1 MADINVKQLSK
12 AIKIDLDNLLAQMKS
27 AGLSHQSETDIVS
40 TEDKKV
46 LLKFIKDSKKD
57 SKKTISLSTSSQ
69 KIAKPNLSVTRI
81 NSPDNEKKS
90 NVKQD
95 FAGSIDFDEAERK
108 RLNAQNESAEE
119 EKKKAEAKTKVVR
132 KTKQESQK
140 KIPQNPKKDKKT
152 FKDSSKEDQREQEG
166 EKFLAKNLENV
177 QKFEKPQEFIQREVR
192 IPETIV
198 VSDLAKELSI
208 KSSDL
213 IKSLMNSGVMVTLNQ
228 AIDQET
234 AILVV
239 EELGHIGIPQEI
251 ESEEEKILEHIVYEG
266 DEELRNPVVSV
277 LGHVD
282 HGKTSILDFIRKSS
296 VADQEEGGITQGI
309 GAYQV
314 DHNNQTITF
323 IDTPGHAAFSEMRA
337 RGANST
343 DIVVLVVAADDGI
356 KPQTVEAIKH
366 AKAAK
371 VPIIVAINKCDLP
384 EKNISK
390 IKNEMMQYELIAEDL
405 SGDTL
410 FVEVSAIKK
419 INLDKLKENILLQSE
434 ILDLKA
440 SYSDKARGVVIES
453 KIDKG
458 KGPVSTILISNGKLK
473 RGDYFICG
481 DTWGKI
487 RAMINYEGKMVN
499 EAFPSMPI
507 EILGMNSSA
516 YAGAEFMVTKDEN
529 EAKELTEFRKN
540 NNNQNKVLAKDKTTL
555 FEEVKDK
562 DELNIII
569 KSDVQGSSE
578 ALKMAINKIEHK
590 EVEAKIILSDIGMI
604 NETDVSLAKASNA
617 ILIGFNVKPNREAKK
632 LAEEQKIDI
641 KYFNIIY
648 EAIDH
653 VEKSLSGLL
662 EPDIK
667 ETILGSAE
675 IQKVFKVSTAGKIA
689 GSKVISGEIK
699 SKSKARIIRDGVVVY
714 SGEILTIFRE
724 KNQVKE
730 VGSGLECGI
739 SIKDFID
746 FKEKDVI
753 ESYLSEEVQRS
764 I

>member
-1 MADINVKQLSK
+1 MEKDKKKTLTITSNLKK
-12 AIKIDLDNLLAQMKS
+12 KIDTSSITSSGKKS
-27 AGLSHQSETDIVS
+27 FSVEKKKPFKPNKSFNKSITAPNINTDI
-40 TEDKKV
+40 KKKNFAR
-46 LLKFIKDSKKD
+46 KFIEQQATKDFIKKD
-57 SKKTISLSTSSQ
+57 NKPAGKSKLKLKGPVDKRDFKLTVSRALNVEEIEIKQRSL
-69 KIAKPNLSVTRI
+69 ASVKRARLK
-81 NSPDNEKKS
+81 EKK
-90 NVKQD
+90 KPD
-95 FAGSIDFDEAERK
+95 G
-108 RLNAQNESAEE
+108 E
-119 EKKKAEAKTKVVR
+119 EKKEFKKVIREV
-132 KTKQESQK
+132 
-140 KIPQNPKKDKKT
+140 KIP
-152 FKDSSKEDQREQEG
+152 EQIT
-166 EKFLAKNLENV
+166 
-177 QKFEKPQEFIQREVR
+177 IQ
-192 IPETIV
+192 
-198 VSDLAKELSI
+198 ELSNRMAE
-208 KSSDL
+208 KSSDI
-213 IKSLMNSGVMVTLNQ
+213 IKFLFNMKVVATINHN
-228 AIDQET
+228 IDKDTAEYIVKEFGHKPILEEAPSIET
-234 AILVV
+234 
-239 EELGHIGIPQEI
+239 
-251 ESEEEKILEHIVYEG
+251 SKSNEKIKG
-266 DEELRNPVVSV
+266 DIKNRPPVVTIM
-277 LGHVD
+277 GHVD
-282 HGKTSILDFIRKSS
+282 HGKTSLLDSLRDTNVVSG
-296 VADQEEGGITQGI
+296 EHGGITQHI

-314 DHNNQTITF
+314 NTENNKLITF
-323 IDTPGHAAFSEMRA
+323 IDTPGHAAFTEMRA
-337 RGANST
+337 RGSKIT

-356 KPQTVEAIKH
+356 KPQTIEAIKH

-410 FVEVSAIKK
+410 FVEVSALKK
-419 INLDKLKENILLQSE
+419 LNLDKLKENILLQSE

-440 SYSDKARGVVIES
+440 SYSDSARGVVIES

-473 RGDYFICG
+473 KGDHFICG

-499 EAFPSMPI
+499 EALPSMPV

-516 YAGAEFMVTKDEN
+516 YAGAEFMVTEDEE
-529 EAKELTEFRKN
+529 EAKKLSEFRKN
-540 NNNQNKVLAKDKTTL
+540 SSAQNKILAKDKTTL
-555 FEEVKDK
+555 FENVKDK

-578 ALKMAINKIEHK
+578 ALKMAINKIEHN

-632 LAEEQKIDI
+632 LAEEQKVNIN
-641 KYFNIIY
+641 YFNIIY

-667 ETILGSAE
+667 ETVLGSAE
-675 IQKVFKVSTAGKIA
+675 IQKIFKVSNAGKIA
-689 GSKVISGEIK
+689 GSKVVSGEIK

-714 SGEILTIFRE
+714 SGEILSIYRE
-724 KNQVKE
+724 KSQVKE
-730 VGSGLECGI
+730 VGTGLECGI

-753 ESYLSEEVQRS
+753 ESYLAEEIQRT

>member
-1 MADINVKQLSK
+1 MEKDKKKTLTISSNLKK
-12 AIKIDLDNLLAQMKS
+12 KIDTSSITSLGKKSFAVDKKKSFKHNKKINKSYQATNISTDTKKKNFARKFIEQQATKDFIKKDNKPAGKSKLKLKGPVDKRDFKLTVSRALNVEEIEIKQRSLASVKR
-27 AGLSHQSETDIVS
+27 ARLKEKKKPDG
-40 TEDKKV
+40 EDKKEFKKV
-46 LLKFIKDSKKD
+46 IREVKVPEQITIQELSNRMAEKSGDIIKFLFNMKVVATINHNIDKDTAEYIVKEFGHKAILEETPSIDKIKS
-57 SKKTISLSTSSQ
+57 
-69 KIAKPNLSVTRI
+69 
-81 NSPDNEKKS
+81 NEKI
-90 NVKQD
+90 QGD
-95 FAGSIDFDEAERK
+95 I
-108 RLNAQNESAEE
+108 
-119 EKKKAEAKTKVVR
+119 
-132 KTKQESQK
+132 
-140 KIPQNPKKDKKT
+140 
-152 FKDSSKEDQREQEG
+152 
-166 EKFLAKNLENV
+166 KNR
-177 QKFEKPQEFIQREVR
+177 P
-192 IPETIV
+192 
-198 VSDLAKELSI
+198 
-208 KSSDL
+208 
-213 IKSLMNSGVMVTLNQ
+213 
-228 AIDQET
+228 
-234 AILVV
+234 
-239 EELGHIGIPQEI
+239 
-251 ESEEEKILEHIVYEG
+251 
-266 DEELRNPVVSV
+266 PVVTIM
-277 LGHVD
+277 GHVD
-282 HGKTSILDFIRKSS
+282 HGKTSLLDSLRDTNVVSG
-296 VADQEEGGITQGI
+296 EYGGITQHI

-314 DHNNQTITF
+314 SAGNDKLITF
-323 IDTPGHAAFSEMRA
+323 IDTPGHAAFTEMRA
-337 RGANST
+337 RGSKIT

-366 AKAAK
+366 AKAAR

-410 FVEVSAIKK
+410 FVEVSALKK
-419 INLDKLKENILLQSE
+419 MNLDKLKESILLQSE

-440 SYSDKARGVVIES
+440 SYSDKARAIVIES

-473 RGDYFICG
+473 KGDHFACG

-487 RAMINYEGKMVN
+487 RAMINYEGKMIN
-499 EAFPSMPI
+499 EALPSMPV

-516 YAGAEFMVTKDEN
+516 YAGAEFMVTEN
-529 EAKELTEFRKN
+529 EEKAKKLSEFRQN
-540 NNNQNKVLAKDKTTL
+540 NNVQNKKLIKDKTTL
-555 FEEVKDK
+555 FDNVKDK

-590 EVEAKIILSDIGMI
+590 EVEAKIILSDVGMI
-604 NETDVSLAKASNA
+604 NETDVSLALASNA

-632 LAEEQKIDI
+632 LAEEHKIDI

-667 ETILGSAE
+667 ETVLGSAE
-675 IQKVFKVSTAGKIA
+675 IQKIFKVSNAGKIA

-714 SGEILTIFRE
+714 NGEILSIFRE

-730 VGSGLECGI
+730 VGTGLECGI

-753 ESYLSEEVQRS
+753 ESYLAEKIQRS

>member
-1 MADINVKQLSK
+1 MEKDKKKTLTISSNLKK
-12 AIKIDLDNLLAQMKS
+12 KIDTTSITSYGKKS
-27 AGLSHQSETDIVS
+27 FSVE
-40 TEDKKV
+40 KKKTFRPKTFNKSSQAPNINIDTKKKNFAR
-46 LLKFIKDSKKD
+46 KFIEQQATKDFIKKD
-57 SKKTISLSTSSQ
+57 NKPAGKSKLKLKGPVDKRDFKLTVSRALNVEEIEIKQRSL
-69 KIAKPNLSVTRI
+69 ASVKRARLK
-81 NSPDNEKKS
+81 EKK
-90 NVKQD
+90 KPE
-95 FAGSIDFDEAERK
+95 G
-108 RLNAQNESAEE
+108 E
-119 EKKKAEAKTKVVR
+119 EKKEFKKVFRQV
-132 KTKQESQK
+132 
-140 KIPQNPKKDKKT
+140 KIP
-152 FKDSSKEDQREQEG
+152 EQIT
-166 EKFLAKNLENV
+166 
-177 QKFEKPQEFIQREVR
+177 IQ
-192 IPETIV
+192 
-198 VSDLAKELSI
+198 ELSNRMAE
-208 KSSDL
+208 KSSDIIKFL
-213 IKSLMNSGVMVTLNQ
+213 FNMKVVATINHNIDKDTAEYIVKEFGHKPILEEAPSIETIKSK
-228 AIDQET
+228 
-234 AILVV
+234 
-239 EELGHIGIPQEI
+239 
-251 ESEEEKILEHIVYEG
+251 EKIQGEVKN
-266 DEELRNPVVSV
+266 RPPVVTIM
-277 LGHVD
+277 GHVD
-282 HGKTSILDFIRKSS
+282 HGKTSLLDALRNTNVVSG
-296 VADQEEGGITQGI
+296 EHGGITQHI

-314 DHNNQTITF
+314 SAENNKLITF
-323 IDTPGHAAFSEMRA
+323 IDTPGHAAFTEMRA
-337 RGANST
+337 RGSKIT

-390 IKNEMMQYELIAEDL
+390 IKNEMMQYELISEDL

-410 FVEVSAIKK
+410 FVEVSALKK
-419 INLDKLKENILLQSE
+419 TNLDKLKESILLQSE

-487 RAMINYEGKMVN
+487 RAMINYNGKMVN
-499 EAFPSMPI
+499 EALPAMPV
-507 EILGMNSSA
+507 EILGMNNSA
-516 YAGAEFMVTKDEN
+516 YAGAEFMVTEN
-529 EAKELTEFRKN
+529 EDEAKKLSEFKQN
-540 NNNQNKVLAKDKTTL
+540 NNAQNKVLVKDKTTL
-555 FEEVKDK
+555 FENTKDK
-562 DELNIII
+562 NELNIII

-578 ALKMAINKIEHK
+578 ALKMAINKIEHN
-590 EVEAKIILSDIGMI
+590 EVDAKIILSDIGMI
-604 NETDVSLAKASNA
+604 NETDVSLAKASDA

-632 LAEEQKIDI
+632 LAEEQKVNI
-641 KYFNIIY
+641 KYFSIIY

-667 ETILGSAE
+667 ETVLGSAE
-675 IQKVFKVSTAGKIA
+675 IQKIFKVSSAGKIA

-714 SGEILTIFRE
+714 SGEILSIYRE

-730 VGSGLECGI
+730 VGTGLECGI

-753 ESYLSEEVQRS
+753 ESFLAEEIQRS

>member
-1 MADINVKQLSK
+1 MEKDKKKTLTISSNLKK
-12 AIKIDLDNLLAQMKS
+12 KIDTSSITSHGKKSFAVDKKKSFRHNKTFNKSIQAPNISIETKKKNFARKFVEQQATKDFIKKDNKPAGKSKLKLKSPVDKRDFKLTVSRALNVEEIEIKQRSLASVKR
-27 AGLSHQSETDIVS
+27 ARLKEKKKPDG
-40 TEDKKV
+40 EDKKEFKKV
-46 LLKFIKDSKKD
+46 IREVKIPEQITSQELSNRMAEKSADIIKFLFNMKVVATINHNIDKDTAEYIVKEFGH
-57 SKKTISLSTSSQ
+57 
-69 KIAKPNLSVTRI
+69 KPILEEA
-81 NSPDNEKKS
+81 P
-90 NVKQD
+90 
-95 FAGSIDFDEAERK
+95 SIDTIK
-108 RLNAQNESAEE
+108 LKEE
-119 EKKKAEAKTKVVR
+119 I
-132 KTKQESQK
+132 Q
-140 KIPQNPKKDKKT
+140 
-152 FKDSSKEDQREQEG
+152 G
-166 EKFLAKNLENV
+166 E
-177 QKFEKPQEFIQREVR
+177 
-192 IPETIV
+192 
-198 VSDLAKELSI
+198 
-208 KSSDL
+208 
-213 IKSLMNSGVMVTLNQ
+213 
-228 AIDQET
+228 
-234 AILVV
+234 
-239 EELGHIGIPQEI
+239 IGNRP
-251 ESEEEKILEHIVYEG
+251 
-266 DEELRNPVVSV
+266 PVVTIM
-277 LGHVD
+277 GHVD
-282 HGKTSILDFIRKSS
+282 HGKTSLLDSLRDTNVVSG
-296 VADQEEGGITQGI
+296 EHGGITQHI

-314 DHNNQTITF
+314 SAGNDKLITF
-323 IDTPGHAAFSEMRA
+323 IDTPGHAAFTEMRA
-337 RGANST
+337 RGSKIT

-410 FVEVSAIKK
+410 FVEVSALKK
-419 INLDKLKENILLQSE
+419 MNLDKLKESILLQSE

-440 SYSDKARGVVIES
+440 SYSDKARGVVLES

-473 RGDYFICG
+473 KGDHFICG

-499 EAFPSMPI
+499 EALPSMPV

-516 YAGAEFMVTKDEN
+516 YAGAEFMVTEN
-529 EAKELTEFRKN
+529 EEEAKKLSEFRKN
-540 NNNQNKVLAKDKTTL
+540 NNAQNKKMVKDKTTL
-555 FEEVKDK
+555 FENVKDK

-604 NETDVSLAKASNA
+604 NETDVSLALASNA

-632 LAEEQKIDI
+632 LAEEQKKDI

-667 ETILGSAE
+667 ETVLGSAE
-675 IQKVFKVSTAGKIA
+675 IQKIFKVSNAGKIA

-714 SGEILTIFRE
+714 SGEILSIFRE

-730 VGSGLECGI
+730 VGTGLECGI

-753 ESYLSEEVQRS
+753 ESYLSEKIQRS

>member
-1 MADINVKQLSK
+1 MDKNKKKTLTISSGLKK
-12 AIKIDLDNLLAQMKS
+12 KID
-27 AGLSHQSETDIVS
+27 T
-40 TEDKKV
+40 
-46 LLKFIKDSKKD
+46 
-57 SKKTISLSTSSQ
+57 TS
-69 KIAKPNLSVTRI
+69 IATSG
-81 NSPDNEKKS
+81 KKS
-90 NVKQD
+90 FSV
-95 FAGSIDFDEAERK
+95 
-108 RLNAQNESAEE
+108 
-119 EKKKAEAKTKVVR
+119 EKKKSFRTNKPFNK
-132 KTKQESQK
+132 
-140 KIPQNPKKDKKT
+140 
-152 FKDSSKEDQREQEG
+152 SSTPPI
-166 EKFLAKNLENV
+166 KNLENKKKNFAR
-177 QKFEKPQEFIQREVR
+177 KFIEQQATKDFIKKDNKPAGKSKLKLKGPVDKRDFKLTVSRALNVEEIEIKQRSLASVKRARLKEKKKPEGEEKKEFKKVIREVKV
-192 IPETIV
+192 PEQITIQ
-198 VSDLAKELSI
+198 ELSNRMAE
-208 KSSDL
+208 KSSDI
-213 IKSLMNSGVMVTLNQ
+213 IKFLFNMKVVATINHN
-228 AIDQET
+228 IDKDT
-234 AILVV
+234 AEYIVKEFGHVPIL
-239 EELGHIGIPQEI
+239 
-251 ESEEEKILEHIVYEG
+251 EEKPSLEKDKSKEKFEG
-266 DEELRNPVVSV
+266 DVKTRPPIVTIM
-277 LGHVD
+277 GHVD
-282 HGKTSILDFIRKSS
+282 HGKTSLLDSLRDSNVVS
-296 VADQEEGGITQGI
+296 GEHGGITQHI

-314 DHNNQTITF
+314 STEGKKLITF
-323 IDTPGHAAFSEMRA
+323 IDTPGHAAFTEMRA
-337 RGANST
+337 RGSKIT

-419 INLDKLKENILLQSE
+419 FNLDKLKESILLQSE

-458 KGPVSTILISNGKLK
+458 KGPVSTILISNGRLK
-473 RGDYFICG
+473 KGDYFICG

-487 RAMINYEGKMVN
+487 RAMINHEGVMVN
-499 EAFPSMPI
+499 EALPSMPV
-507 EILGMNSSA
+507 EILGMNNSA

-529 EAKELTEFRKN
+529 EAKTLNEARKN
-540 NNNQNKVLAKDKTTL
+540 DSAQNKILAKDKTTL
-555 FEEVKDK
+555 FENAKLKE
-562 DELNIII
+562 ELNIII

-590 EVEAKIILSDIGMI
+590 EVEGKIILSDIGMI

-632 LAEEQKIDI
+632 LAEEQKINI

-653 VEKSLSGLL
+653 VEKCLSGLL

-667 ETILGSAE
+667 ETVLGSAE
-675 IQKVFKVSTAGKIA
+675 IQKVFKVSSAGKIA
-689 GSKVISGEIK
+689 GSKVLSGEIK

-714 SGEILTIFRE
+714 SGEILSIFRE

-730 VGSGLECGI
+730 VGTGLECGI

-753 ESYLSEEVQRS
+753 ESYLSEEIQRS

>member
-1 MADINVKQLSK
+1 MDKNKKKTLTISSGLKK
-12 AIKIDLDNLLAQMKS
+12 KIDTSSIATSGKKS
-27 AGLSHQSETDIVS
+27 FSVEKKKPYRPNKSFNKPSPASNTNIKPDI
-40 TEDKKV
+40 KKKNFAR
-46 LLKFIKDSKKD
+46 KFIEQQATKDFIKKD
-57 SKKTISLSTSSQ
+57 NKPAGKSKLKLKGPVDKRDFKLTVSRALNVEEIEIKQRSL
-69 KIAKPNLSVTRI
+69 ASVKRARLK
-81 NSPDNEKKS
+81 EKK
-90 NVKQD
+90 KPE
-95 FAGSIDFDEAERK
+95 G
-108 RLNAQNESAEE
+108 E
-119 EKKKAEAKTKVVR
+119 EKKEFKKVIKEVKIPEQITIQELSNRMAEKSNDIIKFLFNMKVVATINHNID
-132 KTKQESQK
+132 KDTAEYIVKEFGHKPILEESPLIETSK
-140 KIPQNPKKDKKT
+140 
-152 FKDSSKEDQREQEG
+152 SKEELQG
-166 EKFLAKNLENV
+166 EV
-177 QKFEKPQEFIQREVR
+177 QNRP
-192 IPETIV
+192 
-198 VSDLAKELSI
+198 
-208 KSSDL
+208 
-213 IKSLMNSGVMVTLNQ
+213 
-228 AIDQET
+228 
-234 AILVV
+234 
-239 EELGHIGIPQEI
+239 
-251 ESEEEKILEHIVYEG
+251 
-266 DEELRNPVVSV
+266 PVVTIM
-277 LGHVD
+277 GHVD
-282 HGKTSILDFIRKSS
+282 HGKTSLLDSLRDSNVVS
-296 VADQEEGGITQGI
+296 GEHGGITQHI

-314 DHNNQTITF
+314 RTENGKLITF
-323 IDTPGHAAFSEMRA
+323 IDTPGHAAFTEMRA
-337 RGANST
+337 RGSKIT

-410 FVEVSAIKK
+410 FVEVSALKK
-419 INLDKLKENILLQSE
+419 INLDKLKESILLQSE

-440 SYSDKARGVVIES
+440 SYSDKASGVVIES

-458 KGPVSTILISNGKLK
+458 KGPVSTILINNGKLK
-473 RGDYFICG
+473 RGDFFICG

-499 EAFPSMPI
+499 DALPSMPV

-516 YAGAEFMVTKDEN
+516 YAGAEFTVTEN
-529 EAKELTEFRKN
+529 EDEAKKLSEFRKN
-540 NNNQNKVLAKDKTTL
+540 NSVQNKVLAKDKTTL
-555 FEEVKDK
+555 FEDVKAK

-632 LAEEQKIDI
+632 LSEDQKVDI
-641 KYFNIIY
+641 RYFNIIY
-648 EAIDH
+648 EAIDY

-667 ETILGSAE
+667 ETVLGSAE
-675 IQKVFKVSTAGKIA
+675 IQKIFKVSTAGKIA

-714 SGEILTIFRE
+714 SGEILSLFRE

-730 VGSGLECGI
+730 VGTGLECGI

-753 ESYLSEEVQRS
+753 ESYLAEEVQRT

>member
-1 MADINVKQLSK
+1 M
-12 AIKIDLDNLLAQMKS
+12 
-27 AGLSHQSETDIVS
+27 
-40 TEDKKV
+40 
-46 LLKFIKDSKKD
+46 
-57 SKKTISLSTSSQ
+57 
-69 KIAKPNLSVTRI
+69 
-81 NSPDNEKKS
+81 
-90 NVKQD
+90 
-95 FAGSIDFDEAERK
+95 
-108 RLNAQNESAEE
+108 
-119 EKKKAEAKTKVVR
+119 
-132 KTKQESQK
+132 
-140 KIPQNPKKDKKT
+140 
-152 FKDSSKEDQREQEG
+152 
-166 EKFLAKNLENV
+166 
-177 QKFEKPQEFIQREVR
+177 
-192 IPETIV
+192 
-198 VSDLAKELSI
+198 
-208 KSSDL
+208 
-213 IKSLMNSGVMVTLNQ
+213 
-228 AIDQET
+228 
-234 AILVV
+234 
-239 EELGHIGIPQEI
+239 
-251 ESEEEKILEHIVYEG
+251 
-266 DEELRNPVVSV
+266 
-277 LGHVD
+277 GHVD
-282 HGKTSILDFIRKSS
+282 HGKTSLLDSLRDTN
-296 VADQEEGGITQGI
+296 VVLGEHGGITQHI

-314 DHNNQTITF
+314 KTIDDKSITF
-323 IDTPGHAAFSEMRA
+323 IDTPGHAAFTEMRA
-337 RGANST
+337 RGSKIT
-343 DIVVLVVAADDGI
+343 DIVILVVAADDGV

-410 FVEVSAIKK
+410 FVEVSALKK
-419 INLDKLKENILLQSE
+419 INLDKLKESILLQSE

-458 KGPVSTILISNGKLK
+458 KGPVSTVLISSGKLK

-481 DTWGKI
+481 NTWGKI
-487 RAMINYEGKMVN
+487 RAMIDYEGKIVN
-499 EAFPSMPI
+499 EALPSMPV
-507 EILGMNSSA
+507 EILGMNSSV
-516 YAGAEFMVTKDEN
+516 YAGAEFIVTKDED
-529 EAKELTEFRKN
+529 EAKELAEFRKN
-540 NNNQNKVLAKDKTTL
+540 SSSENKVLAKDKTTL
-555 FEEVKDK
+555 FEDKKDK
-562 DELNIII
+562 EELNIII
-569 KSDVQGSSE
+569 KSDVHGSSE
-578 ALKMAINKIEHK
+578 ALKMAITKIEHN

-632 LAEEQKIDI
+632 LAEEQKVDI

-648 EAIDH
+648 EALDH

-675 IQKVFKVSTAGKIA
+675 IQKIFKVSTAGRIA

-714 SGEILTIFRE
+714 SGEILSIFRE

-730 VGSGLECGI
+730 VGAGLECGI

-753 ESYLSEEVQRS
+753 ESYLAEEVQRT

>member
-1 MADINVKQLSK
+1 MDKDKKKTLTISSDLKK
-12 AIKIDLDNLLAQMKS
+12 KIDTTSISSSGKKSFAVEKKKPFRPIKSFNKSSITPNTNLNPDL
-27 AGLSHQSETDIVS
+27 
-40 TEDKKV
+40 KKKNFTR
-46 LLKFIKDSKKD
+46 KFIEQQATKEFIKKD
-57 SKKTISLSTSSQ
+57 NKPAGKSKLKLKEPVDKRDFKLTVSRALNVEEIEIKQRSL
-69 KIAKPNLSVTRI
+69 ASVKRARLK
-81 NSPDNEKKS
+81 EKK
-90 NVKQD
+90 KPE
-95 FAGSIDFDEAERK
+95 G
-108 RLNAQNESAEE
+108 E
-119 EKKKAEAKTKVVR
+119 EKKEFKKVIKEV
-132 KTKQESQK
+132 
-140 KIPQNPKKDKKT
+140 KIPQQIT
-152 FKDSSKEDQREQEG
+152 
-166 EKFLAKNLENV
+166 
-177 QKFEKPQEFIQREVR
+177 IQ
-192 IPETIV
+192 
-198 VSDLAKELSI
+198 ELSNRMAE
-208 KSSDL
+208 KSSDI
-213 IKSLMNSGVMVTLNQ
+213 IKFLFNMKVVATINHN
-228 AIDQET
+228 IDKDT
-234 AILVV
+234 AEYIVK
-239 EELGHIGIPQEI
+239 EFGHKP
-251 ESEEEKILEHIVYEG
+251 ILEEAPSIETNKSTEVFKGEV
-266 DEELRNPVVSV
+266 RNRPPVVTIM
-277 LGHVD
+277 GHVD
-282 HGKTSILDFIRKSS
+282 HGKTSLLDSLRDSNIVSG
-296 VADQEEGGITQGI
+296 EHGGITQHI

-314 DHNNQTITF
+314 RTEDDKLITF
-323 IDTPGHAAFSEMRA
+323 IDTPGHAAFTEMRA
-337 RGANST
+337 RGSKIT

-405 SGDTL
+405 SGETL
-410 FVEVSAIKK
+410 FVEVSALKK
-419 INLDKLKENILLQSE
+419 MNLDKLKESILLQSE

-440 SYSDKARGVVIES
+440 SYSDKAKGVVIES

-499 EAFPSMPI
+499 DALPSMPV

-516 YAGAEFMVTKDEN
+516 YAGAEFMVTDSEE
-529 EAKELTEFRKN
+529 EAKKLSEFKRN
-540 NNNQNKVLAKDKTTL
+540 SNAQTKVLAKDKTTL
-555 FEEVKDK
+555 FDDEKNK

-578 ALKMAINKIEHK
+578 ALKMAINKIEHN
-590 EVEAKIILSDIGMI
+590 EVVSKIILSDIGMI

-632 LAEEQKIDI
+632 LAEEQKVDI

-648 EAIDH
+648 EAIDY

-667 ETILGSAE
+667 ETVLGSAE
-675 IQKVFKVSTAGKIA
+675 IQKIFKVSNAGKIA

-714 SGEILTIFRE
+714 TGEILSLFRE

-730 VGSGLECGI
+730 VGAGLECGI
-739 SIKDFID
+739 SIKDYID

-753 ESYLSEEVQRS
+753 ESYLAEEVQRT